1 MTFSLA
7 ATQTLAAAI
16 AVLFVGAAVQLRIGF
31 LRDNN
36 IPVPVVGG
44 LLFAVLTT
52 IIFLGFDLRI
62 GFDMALKEPMMLA
75 FFTTIGLG
83 ADFRLLIRGGPRLL
97 LFGGACK
104 ESRIQLA
111 NELSSKIKI

>member
-1 MTFSLA
+1 METF
-7 ATQTLAAAI
+7 AAAL
-16 AVLFVGAAVQLRIGF
+16 AVLFVGAAVQARVGF

-36 IPVPVVGG
+36 IPIPVVGG

-52 IIFLGFDLRI
+52 VLFLGLDLRI

-83 ADFRLLIRGGPRLL
+83 ADFRLLVKGGPRLL
-97 LFGGACK
+97 IFGTVCVLYLIVQDGLGLMA
-104 ESRIQLA
+104 A
-111 NELSSKIKI
+111 LSMDLHPL